1 MKVLLVGDF
10 PPPHGGVAV
19 HVEQL
24 WRSFTAA
31 GATGKVLDIGHRPRE
46 KAPGVLP
53 ARGAGGLASLLAR
66 FSPDG
71 WLIPP
76 HTTRDHPQAFPVAAA
91 ARVAPP
97 PAPGT

>member
-31 GATGKVLDIGHRPRE
+31 GVLVKVLDIGHGPRE
-46 KAPGVLP
+46 KARGVIS
-53 ARGAGGLASLLAR
+53 ARGGGGSWR
-66 FSPDG
+66 
-71 WLIPP
+71 
-76 HTTRDHPQAFPVAAA
+76 R
-91 ARVAPP
+91 
-97 PAPGT
+97 